1 MLSSKE
7 LENPSFC
14 AVRINA
20 GALENIAPGVQSFFA
35 FPAQA
40 DG

>member
-14 AVRINA
+14 AVQMDT
-20 GALENIAPGVQSFFA
+20 GALGNIAPGVQSFFA